1 MDINEIRKQAR
12 RQARA
17 ARAMAK
23 LVADNPG
30 MVKDLVTG
38 LLPGADAPPSAATD
52 ADHVVPDVIVGHD
65 RVVSGSA
72 HADVAPERVRRLVDD
87 LALLPE
93 WLTLHS
99 GWRGEPPA
107 TAYVGASFE
116 QQLKI
121 MGIPAQVAWTVVQ
134 ADDDAVII
142 DGVGPMGLGLGL
154 CFTVRAAG
162 SGSLIRID
170 AGMSGDPIKGPLGG
184 SVARSVQEAMEAS
197 LANLVSSLADGVEG
211 SESTGTP
218 VLHHASGLRLDP
230 RTPVIVG
237 VGQVVQREPQ
247 AQNGGEYA
255 EPAELAARALRAAA
269 VDSGV
274 PDLAA
279 RADAVYGV
287 ATASWLYKDQAAVV
301 AAKVGATPTETLQT
315 ARFGG
320 DGGQLALNAAGQ
332 AVADG
337 SAAVVLVFGAEA
349 GASLAAAQK
358 IGETPSWT
366 EQDPSVRPT
375 RVLGSDKEANT
386 ELEGQVGL
394 GAPVYNYALME
405 SALRARAGESPEEH
419 TRTITELWSGLSQ
432 VAATNEHA
440 WLPRAF
446 TAEELATV
454 TPDNRMVTTPYPKL
468 LCANLQVDL
477 ASGIIVTS
485 VAAAEAAGVP
495 QDKWVFLHAGA
506 AAHDDWFVTE
516 RGELDASPAIRTIG
530 RAALDHAGLG
540 IGEIAHVDLY
550 ACFPAA
556 VQIGARE
563 LGLPVNDPA
572 RPLSVTGGLTFAG
585 GPGNNYGGHAVATL
599 VRRLREDPTSYGLST
614 SLGWYV
620 TKHALGI
627 YSAQPPARLFR
638 ALTPVVTPEPTRPVL
653 ARASGE
659 AVVEAYTTQYNR
671 GAEPEAV
678 ILTAVTADGSRAL
691 ARTKQPDVV
700 AAFTDGDAL
709 GWTVRLD
716 GNEVTISST
725 EKVPVPPPPEM
736 TVLVEDRGPVRVIT
750 LNRPHARNAIDLATA
765 GLMERVIDDFE
776 ADPSVRVAVITGAGG
791 TFCAGM
797 DLKAAATG
805 QFPLTER
812 RGPLGITGA
821 PIVKPVIAAVE
832 GHALAGGCEI
842 ALVADLIVA
851 STTSQ
856 FGIPEPKRGL
866 AAAAGGVLRL
876 TQRLPRNI
884 AMELALTGD
893 PMPAT
898 RLADLGLVN
907 VLAEPGTVLDAALEL
922 AGRIAVNAPLSIEVS
937 KEIVAASPDWS
948 LAEGF
953 DRQTELASRA
963 IMSDDAGE
971 GVRAFAEKRD
981 PVWQGK

>member
-1 MDINEIRKQAR
+1 MDINELRKQAR

-30 MVKDLVTG
+30 MVKDLVAG
-38 LLPGADAPPSAATD
+38 LLPGGAASPAVE
-52 ADHVVPDVIVGHD
+52 ADHDHVIPDVIAGHD
-65 RVVSGSA
+65 RVVSGTAYSGA
-72 HADVAPERVRRLVDD
+72 APEQVRRFVDD
-87 LALLPE
+87 LALLPQ
-93 WLTLHS
+93 WLTLHA

-107 TAYVGASFE
+107 TAYVGATFE

-121 MGIPAQVAWTVVQ
+121 MGIPAQVSWTVAQ

-154 CFTVRAAG
+154 CFTVRTVPTG
-162 SGSLIRID
+162 SRVRVD

-184 SVARSVQEAMEAS
+184 SVARSVQEAMEES
-197 LANLVSSLADGVEG
+197 LAHLVASLADGVEG
-211 SESTGTP
+211 AAAGAAP
-218 VLHHASGLRLDP
+218 VLHHASGRRLDP

-237 VGQVVQREPQ
+237 VGQVVQREPR
-247 AQNGGEYA
+247 APYV
-255 EPAELAARALRAAA
+255 EPAELAAQALRNAAA
-269 VDSGV
+269 DAGV

-287 ATASWLYKDQAAVV
+287 ATASWLYNDQAAVV
-301 AAKVGATPTETLQT
+301 AAKLGASPAETLQT

-320 DGGQLALNAAGQ
+320 DGGQLAINTAGQ

-337 SAAVVLVFGAEA
+337 RASIVLVFGAEA

-358 IGETPSWT
+358 NGESPAWT
-366 EQDPSVRPT
+366 EQDPTVRPSRT
-375 RVLGSDKEANT
+375 VGSDREANT

-394 GAPVYNYALME
+394 GMPVYNYALME
-405 SALRARAGESPEEH
+405 SALRARSGESPAEH

-432 VAATNEHA
+432 VAAANEYA
-440 WLPRAF
+440 WLPQAF
-446 TAEELATV
+446 TATELATV

-477 ASGIIVTS
+477 ASGLIVTS

-495 QDKWVFLHAGA
+495 QEKWVFLHAGA
-506 AAHDDWFVTE
+506 AAYDDWFVSE

-530 RAALDHAGLG
+530 AAALAHAGLG
-540 IGEIAHVDLY
+540 IDEIEHVDLY

-563 LGLPVNDPA
+563 LGLPINDPA

-599 VRRLREDPTSYGLST
+599 VQRLREDPTAYGLST

-627 YSAQPPARLFR
+627 YSAQPPTRLFE
-638 ALTPVVTPEPTRPVL
+638 ALTPVVTPRPTRPVL
-653 ARASGE
+653 VRATGS
-659 AVVEAYTTQYNR
+659 AVVEAYTTQYGR
-671 GAEPEAV
+671 SGEPEAV
-678 ILTAVTADGSRAL
+678 ILTAITADGSRAL
-691 ARTKQPDVV
+691 ARTKQAEVV
-700 AAFTDGDAL
+700 AAFTEGDAL
-709 GWTVRLD
+709 GWTITLD
-716 GNEVTISST
+716 GNEVTLVST
-725 EKVPVPPPPEM
+725 ERSPVPPPPEM
-736 TVLVEDRGPVRVIT
+736 TVLTEDRGPVRIIT
-750 LNRPHARNAIDLATA
+750 INRPHARNAIDLATA
-765 GLMERVIDDFE
+765 ELMERVVDDFE

-821 PIVKPVIAAVE
+821 PITKPVIAAVE

-898 RLADLGLVN
+898 RLAELGLVN
-907 VLAEPGTVLDAALEL
+907 VLAKPGKVLGAALDL
-922 AGRIAVNAPLSIEVS
+922 AGRIAVNAPISIEVS
-937 KEIVAASPDWS
+937 KEIVVSSPDWT
-948 LAEGF
+948 LAEAF

-963 IMSDDAGE
+963 VLSEDAGE

-981 PVWQGK
+981 PVWQGR

>member
-1 MDINEIRKQAR
+1 MDINDLRKQAR

-30 MVKDLVTG
+30 MVKDLVAG
-38 LLPGADAPPSAATD
+38 LLPGGDAASAVAVD
-52 ADHVVPDVIVGHD
+52 DDHVIPEVIAGHD
-65 RVVSGSA
+65 RVVSGSVR
-72 HADVAPERVRRLVDD
+72 ADADPDRVRRLVED
-87 LALLPE
+87 LAQLPQ
-93 WLTLHS
+93 WLTLHA
-99 GWRGEPPA
+99 GWRGDPPA
-107 TAYVGASFE
+107 TAYVGATFE

-121 MGIPAQVAWTVVQ
+121 MGIPAQVAWTVTQ
-134 ADDDAVII
+134 ADDEAVII

-154 CFTVRAAG
+154 CFTVRPSAG
-162 SGSLIRID
+162 GSLIRVD

-184 SVARSVQEAMEAS
+184 SVARSVQEAMEGSLAALVAS
-197 LANLVSSLADGVEG
+197 LAEG
-211 SESTGTP
+211 SEGAESSGAP
-218 VLHHASGLRLDP
+218 VLHHASGRRLDP

-237 VGQVVQREPQ
+237 VGQVVQRDPQ
-247 AQNGGEYA
+247 AQGGGYA
-255 EPAELAARALRAAA
+255 EPAELAARALRNAAA
-269 VDSGV
+269 DAGV
-274 PDLAA
+274 PDLAS

-301 AAKVGATPTETLQT
+301 AAKLGADPTETLQT

-320 DGGQLALNAAGQ
+320 DGGQLAINAAGQ

-337 SAAVVLVFGAEA
+337 SASVVLVFGAEA

-358 IGETPSWT
+358 DGETPAWT
-366 EQDPSVRPT
+366 EQDPAVAPT

-405 SALRARAGESPEEH
+405 SALRARSGASPAEH
-419 TRTITELWSGLSQ
+419 TATITQLWSGLSE
-432 VAATNEHA
+432 VAAGNEYA
-440 WLPRAF
+440 WLPRTF
-446 TAEELATV
+446 TPEELATV
-454 TPDNRMVTTPYPKL
+454 TPENRMVTTPYPKL

-477 ASGIIVTS
+477 ASGIILTS

-495 QDKWVFLHAGA
+495 QEKWVFLHAGA
-506 AAHDDWFVTE
+506 AAHDDWFVTD
-516 RGELDASPAIRTIG
+516 RGVLDASPAIRTIG
-530 RAALDHAGLG
+530 QTALAHAGLG
-540 IGEIAHVDLY
+540 IEEIAHLDLY
-550 ACFPAA
+550 ACFPGA

-563 LGLPVNDPA
+563 LGLPINDPH

-599 VRRLREDPTSYGLST
+599 VQRLREDPTAYGLST

-627 YSAQPPARLFR
+627 YSAQPPARLFA

-653 ARASGE
+653 DGPVEA
-659 AVVEAYTTQYNR
+659 AVVEAYTTQYGR
-671 GAEPEAV
+671 TGDPDAV
-678 ILTAVTADGSRAL
+678 ILTAITPDGSRAL
-691 ARTKQPDVV
+691 ARTQQAEVV
-700 AAFTDGDAL
+700 AAFTDGDGL
-709 GWTVRLD
+709 GWTVSIDGTDVAILD
-716 GNEVTISST
+716 T
-725 EKVPVPPPPEM
+725 ERADLPAPPPM
-736 TVLVEDRGPVRVIT
+736 TVLVEDRGPVRIIT
-750 LNRPHARNAIDLATA
+750 LNRPQVRNAIDLATA
-765 GLMERVIDDFE
+765 TLMERVIDDFE
-776 ADPSVRVAVITGAGG
+776 ADPSVRVAVLTGAGG

-797 DLKAAATG
+797 DLKAAAGG

-821 PIVKPVIAAVE
+821 PISKPVIAAVE

-876 TQRLPRNI
+876 TQRLPRNV

-893 PMPAT
+893 PMPAP
-898 RLADLGLVN
+898 RLAELGLVN
-907 VLAEPGTVLDAALEL
+907 VLAEPGEVLEAALAL
-922 AGRIAVNAPLSIEVS
+922 ADRIAVNAPISVEVS
-937 KEIVAASPDWS
+937 REIVAASPDWS
-948 LAEGF
+948 LAEAF
-953 DRQTELASRA
+953 DRQSDLATRA
-963 IMSDDAGE
+963 IMSADATE
-971 GVRAFAEKRD
+971 GVRAFAEKRT
-981 PVWQGK
+981 PQWQGR